1 LRKLETTLS
10 STSSILN
17 LALASD
23 GYFHSRCGYKFD
35 TRVAKAAK
43 MIVEDYPERYLVIIE
58 KIVILDWNIGFFK
71 CYLFCEFRMK
81 YFKDIEILYQK
92 FYIISKYCPISNNNV
107 YSVFTDMNNIELSSY
122 SDSSKEVYNINN
134 NNNRSNIANNSSI
147 SDSVNINININNS
160 ENYSIVTTNVVNNS
174 IGVNRVGLSNFQN
187 NEYINIYVTWYRL
200 YIFLL
205 GGRDA
210 DIIDINYK
218 KEWDVLYK
226 NQIIS
231 GDYSKTLFLMRS
243 SALFYR
249 NYDSG

>member
-1 LRKLETTLS
+1 
-10 STSSILN
+10 
-17 LALASD
+17 
-23 GYFHSRCGYKFD
+23 
-35 TRVAKAAK
+35 
-43 MIVEDYPERYLVIIE
+43 M
-58 KIVILDWNIGFFK
+58 
-71 CYLFCEFRMK
+71 
-81 YFKDIEILYQK
+81 
-92 FYIISKYCPISNNNV
+92 
-107 YSVFTDMNNIELSSY
+107 
-122 SDSSKEVYNINN
+122 
-134 NNNRSNIANNSSI
+134 
-147 SDSVNINININNS
+147 
-160 ENYSIVTTNVVNNS
+160 NNS